1 MKLVKLLVFFLTF
14 TGSTI
19 RSIAVSSLELSTLRA
34 RAALGDNSSKYRLGA
49 IIELS
54 NDELLSPVE
63 RKDLAAKAIEYFRAG
78 SESGHAACMG
88 KFALYQL
95 AGFEGLVAKNQDAGL
110 KLLIQAAEL
119 KDPDSLAYLSD
130 GYTSGRFG
138 LVVDAKRGRE
148 LLEEACKAGSSLAL
162 GSRAFR
168 YEMGLDGYTKDPFAA
183 KRDYLAS
190 AIAYEENAAD
200 LDAIQVKEN
209 LYMAYRKAEKF
220 DTARKWQDKAID
232 SGSFRAIADRAF
244 SFQVGAYGET
254 KNLVYAYAYYN
265 LAASL
270 HPEPYPNAY
279 KQLGE
284 IRDDLAKRMTGSE
297 IAEAQRLSSELNAK
311 LRK

>member
-1 MKLVKLLVFFLTF
+1 
-14 TGSTI
+14 
-19 RSIAVSSLELSTLRA
+19 
-34 RAALGDNSSKYRLGA
+34 
-49 IIELS
+49 
-54 NDELLSPVE
+54 
-63 RKDLAAKAIEYFRAG
+63 
-78 SESGHAACMG
+78 MG

-148 LLEEACKAGSSLAL
+148 LLEEACKTGSSLAL